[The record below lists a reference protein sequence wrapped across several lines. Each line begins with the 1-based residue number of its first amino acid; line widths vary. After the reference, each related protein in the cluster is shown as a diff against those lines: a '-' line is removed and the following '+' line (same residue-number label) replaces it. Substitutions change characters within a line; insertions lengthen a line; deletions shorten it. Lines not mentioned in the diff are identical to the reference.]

1 MQKDSHNQRAM
12 FEKHYDGSPTKY
24 ANPVG
29 IRPEP
34 DSNLQRET
42 APVRFCF
49 AHRRALTKRVLL
61 E

>member
-1 MQKDSHNQRAM
+1 M

-49 AHRRALTKRVLL
+49 ANRRALTKRVLL